1 MLAHLKVRDLVLIDA
16 LDIDLSSKF
25 NVITGETG
33 AGKSL
38 VATAVDLLLGRRAAG
53 EMVRHGCPEAEVE
66 GLFDIEDEP
75 EVKARLEEAGLPA
88 DDELLVRRVIPAKGR
103 HKCYV
108 NGRLAS
114 LSLLSRLAEGLARVT
129 SQHEQHTLAD
139 PASRLATL
147 DSFGGLEAMVAE
159 MQSLY
164 ASLSSAQRDL
174 KALESRERD
183 RASRLDYLK
192 FQLEEITRI
201 SPRPGEL
208 EEIEKEAEKLK
219 HQALLSSTAAQ
230 AVEGLYEGNNAAFEL
245 ISRIALSLENCSR
258 YDTTLGALADS
269 LRDAAAVVE
278 DAAMTLAKYER
289 SLDADPEQLD
299 AIEQRK
305 EELKSLVRKHGVPV
319 DEVVTLGERIAGE
332 IETLEAFE
340 EAKQEAIGRVAECLK
355 RAREHAVSLS
365 RKRRQ
370 ASKQLSKRVVSELED
385 LMFSKAGFDVRI
397 ESEPETLSRAGID
410 QVSFLVSLNP
420 GEGAHPIQK
429 VASGGELSR
438 LMLAIKRAVAGM
450 GPVGTY
456 IFDEVDAGIGGPV
469 ASAVGRKLKEVST
482 CHQVI
487 CITHLAQI
495 AGMADH
501 HLFISKTEAEGRTTS
516 AVVPLRK
523 NDRIEELARML
534 AGDQVTAKTRAAAK
548 ELIAS

>member
-1 MLAHLKVRDLVLIDA
+1 
-16 LDIDLSSKF
+16 
-25 NVITGETG
+25 
-33 AGKSL
+33 
-38 VATAVDLLLGRRAAG
+38 
-53 EMVRHGCPEAEVE
+53 
-66 GLFDIEDEP
+66 
-75 EVKARLEEAGLPA
+75 
-88 DDELLVRRVIPAKGR
+88 
-103 HKCYV
+103 
-108 NGRLAS
+108 
-114 LSLLSRLAEGLARVT
+114 
-129 SQHEQHTLAD
+129 
-139 PASRLATL
+139 
-147 DSFGGLEAMVAE
+147 
-159 MQSLY
+159 
-164 ASLSSAQRDL
+164 
-174 KALESRERD
+174 
-183 RASRLDYLK
+183 
-192 FQLEEITRI
+192 
-201 SPRPGEL
+201 
-208 EEIEKEAEKLK
+208 
-219 HQALLSSTAAQ
+219 
-230 AVEGLYEGNNAAFEL
+230 
-245 ISRIALSLENCSR
+245 
-258 YDTTLGALADS
+258 
-269 LRDAAAVVE
+269 VE

-289 SLDADPEQLD
+289 SLEADPEQLD